1 MENEKTPRV
10 KVPFSAIVAALS
22 LIVAL
27 IALIPA
33 FLSLNKEKADLY
45 YSYVAKHYETPEG
58 IDDKLFDD
66 FLIKNDI
73 PRHRF
78 ALQFQNGGNAP
89 VKETKLSVKTLGPIV
104 RYLCNPSQKDKPVW
118 VEVPENKELGF
129 NSGVTNIVETIRN
142 LSPNRLVVFVTAF
155 EGSSSNNPQIEI
167 FGDGIEAKYISN
179 ISAVP
184 KWNQYRVFYL
194 PAYILLGGLA
204 FTLIWIFGSVVLSN
218 KEYRELIVDIVA
230 SVGDSFMSSLPFT
243 GNLYSTLKEIR
254 KKTEQPHSQG
264 RS

>member
-1 MENEKTPRV
+1 MENEKKSRV
-10 KVPFSAIVAALS
+10 KVPFSAIIAALS
-22 LIVAL
+22 LIVAI

-33 FLSLNKEKADLY
+33 FMSLNKEKADLY

-58 IDDKLFDD
+58 IEDKLFDD
-66 FLIKNDI
+66 FLKNNDI

-78 ALQFQNGGNAP
+78 ALQLQNGGNAP
-89 VKETKLSVKTLGPIV
+89 VKEIKLSVKTPGPIV
-104 RYLCNPSQKDKPVW
+104 RYLFGPSQKEKPVW
-118 VEVPENKELGF
+118 VEIPENKELGF
-129 NSGVTNIVETIRN
+129 NSGVINIVETLKN
-142 LSPNRLVVFVTAF
+142 LSPNRLVVFVTAY

-179 ISAVP
+179 ISSIP
-184 KWNQYRVFYL
+184 KWNRYSIFYL
-194 PAYILLGGLA
+194 PGYILLGGLA

-218 KEYRELIVDIVA
+218 KEYRKLIVDIGA
-230 SVGDSFMSSLPFT
+230 SVGDSFMISLPFA
-243 GNLYSTLKEIR
+243 GNLYSTLKKMR